1 MSQIR
6 TILEDHSGMDFCGK
20 TDCPNYQLFLDAETA
35 IKDYIAKERLEAEL
49 AQAQKITL
57 GSRDDIY
64 IENVPLDRYIAQ
76 RQRLEKE

>member
-6 TILEDHSGMDFCGK
+6 TILEAFIHDHPYG
-20 TDCPNYQLFLDAETA
+20 TLALDQAETA
-35 IKDYIAKERLEAEL
+35 IKDYIAKERAEAEL
-49 AQAQKITL
+49 AQAQRITL

-76 RQRLEKE
+76 RQRLDKE